1 MLISRDVLLSVS
13 IEVNTL
19 GFDPGEG
26 GAVPSRTTKDMKVQ
40 FLRSRE
46 QLR

>member
-40 FLRSRE
+40 FLQSRE